1 MKQEIK
7 DKWVAALRSEEYE
20 QGKHH
25 LKNDDK
31 FCCLGVLCDIHSKE
45 TGTEWVKH
53 NYLKHGAYLPKIV
66 MSWSGLKKAIPIVN
80 VDKIKKDLAELNDS
94 GSTFLK
100 IADLIEE
107 QL

>member
-1 MKQEIK
+1 
-7 DKWVAALRSEEYE
+7 
-20 QGKHH
+20 
-25 LKNDDK
+25 
-31 FCCLGVLCDIHSKE
+31 
-45 TGTEWVKH
+45 
-53 NYLKHGAYLPKIV
+53 